1 MKEKLTI
8 QEYEEIE
15 QLVNSA
21 LDAFN
26 KKEAQKYINKMQSYK
41 YDLCDRVGYILSELI
56 GYVMD
61 ASGKV
66 TDKERRIYSVHSKL
80 YVLKCYGVE
89 DWNI

>member
-1 MKEKLTI
+1 MKEKLTM

-15 QLVNSA
+15 QLVDCA

-41 YDLCDRVGYILSELI
+41 YDLCDRVSYILSELI

-61 ASGKV
+61 ASGRV
-66 TDKERRIYSVHSKL
+66 TDKERRIYSVRSKL
-80 YVLKCYGVE
+80 YVLKRYGVE
-89 DWNI
+89 D